1 MLLSGSILRDHK
13 EALLLP
19 ESVCVALSS
28 AGGGRERAWDTEA
41 PRCAVLLTAVRSGR
55 VRGDPDLSTV
65 EMVVAGTS
73 GGK

>member
-1 MLLSGSILRDHK
+1 MLLSGSTLRGHK

-19 ESVCVALSS
+19 ERVCVALSS
-28 AGGGRERAWDTEA
+28 AGEWGCAWHTEA
-41 PRCAVLLTAVRSGR
+41 PRCAVLLTAVRSGL
-55 VRGDPDLSTV
+55 VQGDPDLRTV